1 MVNELAPLF
10 AVMILT
16 LVVMAGLLVIF
27 KRWMRRRDKLI
38 ENQH

>member
-16 LVVMAGLLVIF
+16 LVVMAGLLMIF
-27 KRWMRRRDKLI
+27 KGWMRQRDKLL
-38 ENQH
+38 EDRH